1 MIGTVLGIII
11 LLVLGLFSI
20 TTFILA
26 NELDKYIDYPM
37 DEDKNE

>member
-1 MIGTVLGIII
+1 MIGTILGIIA
-11 LLVLGLFSI
+11 LLILGLFSI

-26 NELDKYIDYPM
+26 NELDKYIDYPI

>member
-1 MIGTVLGIII
+1 MIGTILGIII

-26 NELDKYIDYPM
+26 NELDKYIDYPI
-37 DEDKNE
+37 DEDKND